1 MVFVFLTDKTDAFY
15 AWNSNNP
22 VQALAH
28 GTLIL
33 NHAGTNIGN
42 AYNTRTGIFTA
53 PVSGLYY
60 FQTTFVSYRLGA
72 GQYAHGSIYVGDK
85 IMAVGISDSQHGHYD
100 QTTINTVVHVTAG
113 EEVYVVNIDNESKE
127 YYDALGSPH
136 TTFSGFLI
144 CAD

>member
-1 MVFVFLTDKTDAFY
+1 MDKTIAFY
-15 AWNSNNP
+15 AWNTDNP

-42 AYNTRTGIFTA
+42 AYNTHTGIFTA

-60 FQTTFVSYRLGA
+60 FQTAFLSYRLGA
-72 GQYAHGSIYVGDK
+72 GLYAHGAIYVGNQM
-85 IMAVGISDSQHGHYD
+85 MAVGISDTQHGHYD
-100 QTTINTVVHVTAG
+100 QTTINTVLHVSAG
-113 EEVYVVNIDNESKE
+113 QEVYVKNIDNAPKD
-127 YYDALGSPH
+127 YYDSLSSPH

-144 CAD
+144 SAD